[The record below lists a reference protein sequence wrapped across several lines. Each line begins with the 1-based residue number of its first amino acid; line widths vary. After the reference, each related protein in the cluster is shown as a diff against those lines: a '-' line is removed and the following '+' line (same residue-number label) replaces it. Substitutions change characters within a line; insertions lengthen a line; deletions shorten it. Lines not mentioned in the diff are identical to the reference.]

1 MKCTQCREAL
11 SARLDGEEDPA
22 NADAV
27 DRHLA
32 SCPSCRQFAA
42 DAARV
47 TRLAR
52 TAVAGAE
59 PDFTAAI
66 LTAAPRPRAW
76 RIPLVGVVRLGL
88 GLVGLAQVE
97 VAIVALLETHASGLA
112 SSGVMLQGAS
122 LAHFAHESA
131 AWNLALGVGFLWVAW
146 RSSRTSGMVPTLT
159 TFVGVLT
166 VLVVLDALAGRVD
179 TARFLLHG
187 LVLAGLVLVVVLD
200 RLHRP
205 VGGSAPGVPAA
216 LYGDHAGPGQQADPP
231 PGPGVD
237 DLPPH
242 LRPSARYETTRSR
255 AAQYDATAVAAR
267 RSA

>member
-1 MKCTQCREAL
+1 M
-11 SARLDGEEDPA
+11 
-22 NADAV
+22 
-27 DRHLA
+27 
-32 SCPSCRQFAA
+32 
-42 DAARV
+42 
-47 TRLAR
+47 
-52 TAVAGAE
+52 AGAE
-59 PDFTAAI
+59 PDFTAAV
-66 LTAAPRPRAW
+66 LAAAPRLRAR
-76 RIPLVGVVRLGL
+76 RIPLVAVVRLVL

-112 SSGVMLQGAS
+112 SSAVMLQGAS
-122 LAHFAHESA
+122 LTHFAHESA

-146 RSSRTSGMVPTLT
+146 RSSRTSGMVPTLA

-205 VGGSAPGVPAA
+205 AGGSAPGVPAA
-216 LYGDHAGPGQQADPP
+216 LHGHDAGPGQQADPP
-231 PGPGVD
+231 AGPGVD
-237 DLPPH
+237 GLPPH
-242 LRPSARYETTRSR
+242 LRPSARYR
-255 AAQYDATAVAAR
+255 AAPTKTALSQTGRYVDPTVAQR